1 MSDIGLEKR
10 CDGLRQ
16 YESIGRLSSEKLNGM
31 EKKKKKKARL
41 ASVALFGVCERGSCP
56 MFKQA
61 KVKHLT
67 PPVSACAP

>member
-31 EKKKKKKARL
+31 EKKKKKKL
-41 ASVALFGVCERGSCP
+41 GLPALRYLVYVKGVPALCSNRP
-56 MFKQA
+56 K
-61 KVKHLT
+61 
-67 PPVSACAP
+67 